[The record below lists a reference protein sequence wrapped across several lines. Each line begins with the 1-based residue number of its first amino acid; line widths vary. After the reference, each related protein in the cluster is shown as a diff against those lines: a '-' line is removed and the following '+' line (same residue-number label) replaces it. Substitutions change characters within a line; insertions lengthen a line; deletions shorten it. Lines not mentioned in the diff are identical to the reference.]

1 MLSCPKISGRNNRY
15 LKGEREKKK
24 SCTESES
31 LDRSIEE
38 VGSPEHVFYLT
49 LFTLIIHQQQSYCA
63 TVGLAG
69 SVREGCF

>member
-1 MLSCPKISGRNNRY
+1 M
-15 LKGEREKKK
+15 
-24 SCTESES
+24 ESES

-69 SVREGCF
+69 SVRDVCNMFTVSVDRKPKEADGT

>member
-1 MLSCPKISGRNNRY
+1 M
-15 LKGEREKKK
+15 
-24 SCTESES
+24 SES

-69 SVREGCF
+69 SVRESCLERVYRQCRQETQRSW